1 MKENDLSKKESF
13 FKSMTKLI
21 LVIIFIIG
29 LGFLVT
35 FISSKYFSE
44 IGNYE
49 IEFLD
54 TRNRNEVKMEV
65 EKETIEVVEIDN
77 KLQNPPE
84 EVKAL
89 YMTAWSTTLPDRV
102 DGFIDLI
109 KKEKLNA
116 VIIDVKDY
124 SGYIAYGI
132 ENETVLKYEAKKV
145 IIPDV
150 DDLIQKFHDNDIY
163 VIARVTVFQ
172 DPILAV
178 ARPDLAIKNKATG
191 GLWKDNSGLAWIDPA
206 SIEARDYIVEIAK
219 DASERGFDEINFDYI
234 RFPSDGRL
242 SQMSFP
248 FYDSEVQTKREAMK
262 EVFEHFRENLPD
274 LVISVDLFGLATVN
288 KDDLGIGQ
296 TIEDAFENFDYICP
310 MVYPSHYANGFI
322 GFQNPAQHPYEV
334 VKYSMEHAI
343 ERLEAYR
350 VAQEENPEGQ
360 KKSLAKIRPWLQA
373 FDIGAV
379 YGPNMIRAQIDAS
392 NEAGGVGW
400 ILWNASNRYSSRVAG
415 LNN

>member
-1 MKENDLSKKESF
+1 MKENSLSKNKVNP
-13 FKSMTKLI
+13 KSITKFI
-21 LVIIFIIG
+21 LVVIFIIG

-54 TRNRNEVKMEV
+54 TRNKNEVKMEA
-65 EKETIEVVEIDN
+65 EKETIEVVEIDK

-89 YMTAWSTTLPDRV
+89 YVTAWSTTLPDRV

-124 SGYIAYGI
+124 SGYIAYDI

-334 VKYSMEHAI
+334 VKYSINHAV

-350 VAQEENPEGQ
+350 VAQEENSEGQ

-400 ILWNASNRYSSRVAG
+400 ILWNASNRYSTRVVN
-415 LNN
+415 LVD

>member
-1 MKENDLSKKESF
+1 MKENSLSKNKVNP
-13 FKSMTKLI
+13 KSITKFI
-21 LVIIFIIG
+21 LVVIFIIG

-54 TRNRNEVKMEV
+54 TRNKNEVKMEA
-65 EKETIEVVEIDN
+65 EKETIEVVEIDK

-89 YMTAWSTTLPDRV
+89 YVTAWSTTLPDRV

-124 SGYIAYGI
+124 SGYIAYDI

-191 GLWKDNSGLAWIDPA
+191 GLWKDNNGLAWIDPA
-206 SIEARDYIVEIAK
+206 SIEARDYIVKIAK

-334 VKYSMEHAI
+334 VKYSINHAV

-350 VAQEENPEGQ
+350 VAQEENSEGQ

-400 ILWNASNRYSSRVAG
+400 ILWNASNRYSTRVVN
-415 LNN
+415 LVD